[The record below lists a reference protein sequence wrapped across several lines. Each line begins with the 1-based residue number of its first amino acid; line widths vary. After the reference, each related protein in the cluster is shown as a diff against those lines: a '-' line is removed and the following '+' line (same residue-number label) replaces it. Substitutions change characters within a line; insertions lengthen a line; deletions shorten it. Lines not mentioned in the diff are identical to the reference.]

1 MEGIPWLHHI
11 RDKRLLKQRTQT
23 ASTYFQIFYWRRYWI
38 RAAKFERRVA
48 VSIFPHWIKFNGI
61 LFCLISFLV
70 SSRGLIWSPRNDLVG
85 TALVRQ
91 IFYPRTI
98 CSHHFAKWNFLFFC
112 VAPEKVF
119 DFSGCSIDETKPF
132 QGRSLGT
139 FRKTALIVNW
149 LCNNSLWVD
158 FARLFIGKIFDRKIS
173 RLPPPDAI
181 IELIP
186 HCLRDWHT
194 WVL

>member
-48 VSIFPHWIKFNGI
+48 VSIFPHWIKFNGV

-91 IFYPRTI
+91 IFYPLTI
-98 CSHHFAKWNFLFFC
+98 CSHHFAKWNFLFFLRG
-112 VAPEKVF
+112 ARKSFRFFRVF
-119 DFSGCSIDETKPF
+119 YWRNETVPGSLSGNVS
-132 QGRSLGT
+132 Q
-139 FRKTALIVNW
+139 
-149 LCNNSLWVD
+149 NS
-158 FARLFIGKIFDRKIS
+158 
-173 RLPPPDAI
+173 PDC
-181 IELIP
+181 EL
-186 HCLRDWHT
+186 
-194 WVL
+194 VVQ